1 MSDSIRIALLRGVNV
16 GGVTVKS
23 AQLVEVFRG
32 LGFTDVRAVLA
43 SGNVLFD
50 GPGSPAE
57 QTAAIERALSEE
69 FGYGARV
76 IVTDQSTVAA
86 VVEAYPFP
94 EVDDRQPYVI
104 FTGSPSDI
112 PSLLDLAGDLD
123 DEVERVQRGT
133 GVLYWEVRKGMSTDS
148 AFSKRTA
155 KTPGILITTRNLR
168 TLRKLL

>member
-1 MSDSIRIALLRGVNV
+1 
-16 GGVTVKS
+16 
-23 AQLVEVFRG
+23 
-32 LGFTDVRAVLA
+32 
-43 SGNVLFD
+43 
-50 GPGSPAE
+50 
-57 QTAAIERALSEE
+57 
-69 FGYGARV
+69 
-76 IVTDQSTVAA
+76 TVAA

-155 KTPGILITTRNLR
+155 KTPGILVTTRNLR